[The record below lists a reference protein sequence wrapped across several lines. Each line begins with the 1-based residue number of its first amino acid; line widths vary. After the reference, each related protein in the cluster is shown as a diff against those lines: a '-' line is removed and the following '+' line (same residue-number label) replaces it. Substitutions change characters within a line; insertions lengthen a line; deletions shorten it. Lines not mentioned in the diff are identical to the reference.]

1 MSEEQSTTK
10 LKSLDEFCEQ
20 TLSLLSGQD
29 VPFLVGGAYA
39 LQHFTGVFRETK
51 DLDLFCRASDY
62 PKLLRVLEENGYDVD
77 IPDSRWIAR
86 SAKDGYFADII
97 FNSVNGSTPISDSW
111 FVDAP
116 EIVICGVPV
125 SCLKSEDLLF
135 LNLYIQDRIR
145 YDGADV
151 NHLILKQGL
160 TMDWSLILERLEQ
173 HWILLLSQLLN
184 FYFVYPSEREKIPAW
199 VVDELLNRLK
209 EIRALP
215 VPKDAVCL
223 GPLLSQTQYETDIKE
238 WGYKIV
244 TMAE

>member
-1 MSEEQSTTK
+1 M
-10 LKSLDEFCEQ
+10 
-20 TLSLLSGQD
+20 
-29 VPFLVGGAYA
+29 
-39 LQHFTGVFRETK
+39 
-51 DLDLFCRASDY
+51 
-62 PKLLRVLEENGYDVD
+62 
-77 IPDSRWIAR
+77 
-86 SAKDGYFADII
+86 
-97 FNSVNGSTPISDSW
+97 
-111 FVDAP
+111 
-116 EIVICGVPV
+116 ICGVPV

-160 TMDWSLILERLEQ
+160 RMDWSLILERLEQ